1 MIKIIVF
8 IALAFFVVNAER
20 YGDLNWTGYGDT
32 CTITAFR
39 ADSLKYSRA
48 RALSAYENLRIDV
61 WAQDTS
67 SAGYASDSIS
77 FTWGIQVG
85 HAYDSVGTRCTLWL
99 RPRMLADSFRLA
111 TAIKKDTFTIVD
123 TNGLFWV
130 YKNVVD
136 TSKTD
141 YARQSANLTPN
152 WDVLFRTWYKG
163 ATGNKINRF
172 LVVKDVVLRRKAAN
186 TKDNN

>member
-1 MIKIIVF
+1 MKKIIVF
-8 IALAFFVVNAER
+8 IAFAVLSVSAER

-77 FTWGIQVG
+77 FTWGIQMG
-85 HAYDSVGTRCTLWL
+85 HAYDSQAVRCTLWVQ
-99 RPRMLADSFRLA
+99 PRVCADSFRLSS
-111 TAIKKDTFTIVD
+111 AIKKDTFAVID
-123 TNGLFWV
+123 TNGSYYVF
-130 YKNVVD
+130 KNIVD
-136 TSKTD
+136 TSKSD
-141 YARQSANLTPN
+141 YARQSCSLTPN

-163 ATGNKINRF
+163 ATGNKKNRF

-186 TKDNN
+186 TKENN